1 MPATTLLLTL
11 LAAAGAPA
19 PAAGRAPALAVHA
32 GGAWRT
38 WWRADQAPVRW
49 DAAHPV
55 LAGAAAWTPMA
66 HGLEAGELRLSGD
79 GEAWRVRVI
88 LARFDPAALELRL
101 DYAPDRL
108 NRPDRWSVVDA
119 PADALLALNAGQFT
133 SGGPWGWMVQDG
145 VELRPPG
152 AGPLAP
158 AVVADAGGALR
169 FVAPDS
175 IAAVRARGGIRTA
188 FQSYPA
194 VLLDDGAVPAALRTG
209 GAGVNLAHRDARLAL
224 CELRDGRWLVALT
237 RFEGLGGVL
246 ERLPFG
252 LTTPEMAALMGGL
265 GCRQA
270 VLLDGGLSGQLQI
283 RDGRGAT
290 RTWDGLRRV
299 PAGLV
304 AFPRR
309 AAAPS
314 GTDRGSPPWS

>member
-1 MPATTLLLTL
+1 VPAAALLLTL
-11 LAAAGAPA
+11 LATAGAPA

-38 WWRADQAPVRW
+38 WWRAERAPVRW
-49 DAAHPV
+49 EGAHPV
-55 LAGAAAWTPMA
+55 LAGAVAWRPMA
-66 HGLEAGELRLSGD
+66 RGLDAGELRLSGD
-79 GEAWRVRVI
+79 GEAWRIRVI

-101 DYAPDRL
+101 AYAPDRL
-108 NRPDRWSVVDA
+108 NRPDRWSVADA

-133 SGGPWGWMVQDG
+133 PGGPWGWMVRDG

-152 AGPLAP
+152 SGPLAP
-158 AVVADAGGALR
+158 AVVADSTGALR
-169 FVAPDS
+169 FVGPDS

-194 VLLDDGAVPAALRTG
+194 VLLDDGAVPAALRTEG
-209 GAGVNLAHRDARLAL
+209 SGVNLAHRDARLAL

-265 GCRQA
+265 GCRRA
-270 VLLDGGLSGQLQI
+270 VLLDGGLSGQLLL
-283 RDGRGAT
+283 RDTAGQASE
-290 RTWDGLRRV
+290 WAGLRRV

-304 AFPRR
+304 AVPR
-309 AAAPS
+309 ADDDHL
-314 GTDRGSPPWS
+314 TDHRKRD